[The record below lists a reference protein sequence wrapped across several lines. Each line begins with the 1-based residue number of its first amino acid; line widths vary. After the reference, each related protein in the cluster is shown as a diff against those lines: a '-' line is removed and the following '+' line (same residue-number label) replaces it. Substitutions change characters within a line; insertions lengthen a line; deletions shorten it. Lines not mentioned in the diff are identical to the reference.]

1 MATSFP
7 PRRENSEGSPHR
19 WRGAGRDHLC
29 RPQRREHAKGDP
41 RSRQRRSGGSAAPV
55 RRRRLHE
62 RPSHGQGA
70 SRVEGVGCSRFSD
83 EICPC
88 RAPSLTSTSPPSASR
103 RITSCRKSVL
113 PASRSSSARGWRSYH
128 LQRSEDGRGCAQA
141 DLPSLRRAA
150 VKLRALGGWRRELST
165 KVSRHEPDMRGHRPS
180 QQGTP
185 ARPEGVLNQHLQP
198 VFSFLRQA
206 LQCLRASH

>member
-113 PASRSSSARGWRSYH
+113 PASRSSSDAWLAFISYKDRKTVGAA
-128 LQRSEDGRGCAQA
+128 LKQIYRACDGPQSNCALSEVGEGSCQRR
-141 DLPSLRRAA
+141 
-150 VKLRALGGWRRELST
+150 
-165 KVSRHEPDMRGHRPS
+165 
-180 QQGTP
+180 
-185 ARPEGVLNQHLQP
+185 
-198 VFSFLRQA
+198 
-206 LQCLRASH
+206 